1 MMGTGC
7 KVLLII
13 GVILVAIVV
22 VGIIL
27 SYAYCDK
34 ISNALIENSANTI
47 ELQVLK
53 DLPEGYKVDDIKAA
67 FKDFKDALKSGA
79 LKDKL
84 KAPKIQAFA
93 IDIQNALKDRKIDK
107 EELDKLLASMKD
119 IVGK

>member
-13 GVILVAIVV
+13 GIILVAIVV

-53 DLPEGYKVDDIKAA
+53 DLPEGYKADDIKAA
-67 FKDFKDALKSGA
+67 FKDFKEALKSGA

-107 EELDKLLASMKD
+107 EELDKLLTSMKE

>member
-1 MMGTGC
+1 MGTGC
-7 KVLLII
+7 KLLLII
-13 GVILVAIVV
+13 GVILVAIVG

-27 SYAYCDK
+27 SYTYCDK
-34 ISNALIENSANTI
+34 IGNALIEKSTDAI

-53 DLPEGYKVDDIKAA
+53 DLPEGYKIDDIKAA

-93 IDIQNALKDRKIDK
+93 ADIQNTLKDRKIDK
-107 EELDKLLASMKD
+107 EELDKLLAAMKD
-119 IVGK
+119 IVSK

>member
-1 MMGTGC
+1 MGTGC

-13 GVILVAIVV
+13 GVILAAIVV

-34 ISNALIENSANTI
+34 ISNALIEKSTNTI
-47 ELQVLK
+47 ESQVLK
-53 DLPEGYKVDDIKAA
+53 DLPEGYNADDIKAA
-67 FKDFKDALKSGA
+67 FKNFKDALKSGA

-93 IDIQNALKDRKIDK
+93 LEVQNALKDKKIDK
-107 EELDKLLASMKD
+107 EELDKILASMKD
-119 IVGK
+119 IVNK

>member
-13 GVILVAIVV
+13 GAILVAILA

-27 SYAYCDK
+27 SYVYCDK
-34 ISNALIENSANTI
+34 ISTALIEKSTDAI

-53 DLPEGYKVDDIKAA
+53 DLPEGYQVDDIKAA

-84 KAPKIQAFA
+84 KSPKISAFA
-93 IDIQNALKDRKIDK
+93 NEIQDAMKDRKIDK
-107 EELDKLLASMKD
+107 EELDKILASMKD

>member
-1 MMGTGC
+1 MGTGC

-34 ISNALIENSANTI
+34 ISNALIENSTNTI

-107 EELDKLLASMKD
+107 EELDKLLAAMKD